1 MWHIVKSENGTPKPC
16 GEYKTRKEALH
27 HAPDVLDSLLKD
39 EGLETDER
47 DDVIGIFM
55 ENKGKIPLIVNRTF
69 ITIQHNM
76 FDAWGRLKKGK

>member
-1 MWHIVKSENGTPKPC
+1 MWHIVRSENGNPKPC
-16 GEYKTRKEALH
+16 GEYKTKKEALS

-55 ENKGKIPLIVNRTF
+55 ENKGKIPLIVHRTF
-69 ITIQHNM
+69 FTIQHNM